1 MVCPLIWLNNW
12 PAHGNSNKSEH
23 SLRVT
28 YSKQLQKEMRP
39 EGCHIS
45 AVFRTEFII
54 TDYFITFFDSVGWVV
69 RHSQNHC
76 GGFVDFS
83 FLNELIFI
91 FAVMPQWKVKK
102 KQVRGL
108 AWDAVKEH
116 VKAVMVMCY
125 RTIVCELSMI
135 HKLFISFSE
144 PNVLQFRCFPCLS
157 PLLDRS
163 HWYIAVICFPWLEE
177 PVYEECPHQN
187 SLHHQPQLS
196 LLQSESEKARS
207 GSVLA
212 FPGNCKDEE
221 EMDADRNLF
230 SRGR

>member
-1 MVCPLIWLNNW
+1 MGGETLTKPLWWFCWFFFLKWIDIYFCCY
-12 PAHGNSNKSEH
+12 AAVKS
-23 SLRVT
+23 
-28 YSKQLQKEMRP
+28 
-39 EGCHIS
+39 
-45 AVFRTEFII
+45 
-54 TDYFITFFDSVGWVV
+54 
-69 RHSQNHC
+69 
-76 GGFVDFS
+76 
-83 FLNELIFI
+83 
-91 FAVMPQWKVKK
+91 KK

-144 PNVLQFRCFPCLS
+144 PNVLQFWCFPCLS

-187 SLHHQPQLS
+187 SLYHQPQLS